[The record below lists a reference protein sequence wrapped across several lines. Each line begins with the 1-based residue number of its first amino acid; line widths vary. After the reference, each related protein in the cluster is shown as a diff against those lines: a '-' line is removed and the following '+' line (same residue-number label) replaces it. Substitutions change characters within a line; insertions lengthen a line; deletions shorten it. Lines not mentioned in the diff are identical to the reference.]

1 MLPCNDSE
9 LNVIGEIEMML
20 MLSRL
25 VSELLNLIA
34 ETEMI
39 HMLLIAETDMHV
51 VLFQS
56 SLS

>member
-9 LNVIGEIEMML
+9 LNVIGETEMML
-20 MLSRL
+20 MLSCL
-25 VSELLNLIA
+25 VSEHLNLIA
-34 ETEMI
+34 EPEMI

-56 SLS
+56 S